1 MASSPYE
8 SLLSSSTTTHRI
20 RSSSLP
26 CKALLL
32 TLSLA
37 TVICLTSFVTIHFT
51 TSPTYSSASL
61 CSTSP
66 EPSACHA
73 AVSDILT
80 LSSAPKSTPVRVLNS
95 LISKSLLQIDSFTYE
110 LDRANNNLMNSQ
122 PVSDCAQLMDL
133 SRDRLVESM
142 GSVSAGA
149 HTDAR
154 TFLSAVLTNHA
165 TCLDGLAGPARSA
178 LEPQLKLLMSS
189 ASASL
194 AVLNSVD
201 ESPARRHGDV
211 EHTRAAVGEFPSW
224 MSFRDRKLL
233 EASGNAVTANVVVAK
248 DGSGKYKTVQA
259 AVDSAPDKGTSR
271 YVIYVKKGVYTENV
285 VMTKKKTNVMIVGD
299 GMDATVLTGSLNV
312 VDGNTTFNSATLAC
326 NGDGLILQD
335 LKVENTAGPAK
346 HQAVALRVSAD
357 RSAINRCKIE
367 AYQDTLYAHNF
378 RQFYRDSNVSG
389 TVDFIFGN
397 AAVVLQNCNLVARK
411 PMANQ
416 KNLVTAQGRID
427 PNQNTGTSIQ
437 NCQIVPAA
445 DLVPVEGSIK
455 SYLGRPWKLYS
466 RTVVMQSFIDTHRS
480 QGVAGVGRG
489 FRAQH
494 LVYGEYKNR
503 GPGAG
508 TAGRVKWPGYKV
520 ITDAKLA
527 NSFTVAGLIQGG
539 SWLSST
545 GVTFTEGL

>member
-1 MASSPYE
+1 MASPCE

-51 TSPTYSSASL
+51 TSPTYSAANL

-66 EPSACHA
+66 DPSACHA
-73 AVSDILT
+73 AVTDILT
-80 LSSAPKSTPVRVLNS
+80 LSAPKSTPVRVLNS
-95 LISKSLLQIDSFTYE
+95 LVSKSLLQIDSFTYE
-110 LDRANNNLMNSQ
+110 LGRANKNLMNSQ
-122 PVSDCAQLMDL
+122 PVSDCAELMDL

-189 ASASL
+189 ASALL

-201 ESPARRHGDV
+201 ESPARHDD
-211 EHTRAAVGEFPSW
+211 EHMRAVIEFPSW
-224 MSFRDRKLL
+224 MSSGDRKLL
-233 EASGNAVTANVVVAK
+233 EASGNTVTANVVVAK

-271 YVIYVKKGVYTENV
+271 YVIYVKKGVYKENV
-285 VMTKKKTNVMIVGD
+285 VMSKKKTNVMIVGD

-312 VDGNTTFNSATLAC
+312 VDGSTTFNSATLAC

-335 LKVENTAGPAK
+335 LKIQNTAGAAK

-378 RQFYRDSNVSG
+378 RQFYRDSYVSG

-445 DLVPVEGSIK
+445 DLVPVKGSIK
-455 SYLGRPWKLYS
+455 SYLGRPWKQYS
-466 RTVVMQSFIDTHRS
+466 RTVVMQSFIDSHIDPKGWLEWDGDFALSTL
-480 QGVAGVGRG
+480 
-489 FRAQH
+489 F
-494 LVYGEYKNR
+494 YGEYKNS

-520 ITDAKLA
+520 ITDKKLA

-545 GVTFTEGL
+545 GVTYTEGL

>member
-1 MASSPYE
+1 MASPYE

-26 CKALLL
+26 CKALLV

-37 TVICLTSFVTIHFT
+37 TIICLTSFVTIHFT

-110 LDRANNNLMNSQ
+110 LDRANKNLMNSQ

-189 ASASL
+189 ASALL

-201 ESPARRHGDV
+201 ESPARHDV

-271 YVIYVKKGVYTENV
+271 YVIYVKKGVYKENV
-285 VMTKKKTNVMIVGD
+285 VMSKKKTNVMIVGD

-312 VDGNTTFNSATLAC
+312 VDGSTTFNSATLAC

-335 LKVENTAGPAK
+335 LKIQNTAGAAK

-378 RQFYRDSNVSG
+378 RQFYRDSYVSG

-445 DLVPVEGSIK
+445 DLVPVKGSIK
-455 SYLGRPWKLYS
+455 SYLGRPWKQYS
-466 RTVVMQSFIDTHRS
+466 RTVVMQSFIDSHIDPKGWLEWDGDFALSTL
-480 QGVAGVGRG
+480 
-489 FRAQH
+489 F
-494 LVYGEYKNR
+494 YGEYKNS

-520 ITDAKLA
+520 ITDKKLA

-545 GVTFTEGL
+545 GVTYTEGL